1 MQRSLMP
8 RSILWLML
16 VGGALLFAGCES
28 TDSMSTRV
36 RDRFHA
42 PEPKEQSFE
51 AERAE
56 VFEAARAALRRLD
69 FQISKAGVAQ
79 GILSA
84 HSRLHASDSFGK
96 ARQFVMEVRLHSYE
110 PGKTD
115 VAVVLREQ
123 EESASFA
130 GATDLVLREHALY
143 GSFFAALKEALQ
155 EKTES
160 AQPTAP

>member
-1 MQRSLMP
+1 MLRSLG
-8 RSILWLML
+8 LFML
-16 VGGALLFAGCES
+16 LGGALLLAGCES
-28 TDSMSTRV
+28 SGSMTTRV

-42 PEPKEQSFE
+42 PEPKVQVFE
-51 AERAE
+51 AEREE
-56 VFEAARAALRRLD
+56 VFEAARAAMRRLD

-79 GILSA
+79 GILNA

-96 ARQFVMEVRLHSYE
+96 ARQFVMEVRFHSYE
-110 PGKTD
+110 PGKTE

-143 GSFFAALKEALQ
+143 GSFFAALEEALQ
-155 EKTES
+155 QKT
-160 AQPTAP
+160 ANP